1 LQSVILEKQVV
12 HQPQLTENR
21 TLAPLSNSAAVG
33 GSKKRARL
41 QGFPDNLY
49 DQGAQGAIPD
59 LHKEMQMESLFK
71 QQSEALK
78 YVVMC
83 YTHMNTGAE
92 EEQRTFWRNSLA
104 TAQAQ
109 LAHIQTKLPS
119 QPPPPQ
125 PQRSAAPNTPHDS
138 LSTFN

>member
-1 LQSVILEKQVV
+1 LQAVILEKQVV

-41 QGFPDNLY
+41 QSFPDNLY
-49 DQGAQGAIPD
+49 DQGAQGATD

-78 YVVMC
+78 YVLMC

-92 EEQRTFWRNSLA
+92 EEQRSFWRNSLA

-125 PQRSAAPNTPHDS
+125 PQRSAAPNTPHDA